1 MRALEVTPRL
11 LTLKQARQYL
21 AGLDPRTL
29 QVAPHTLRPLRF
41 DRARIDAALDGG
53 GAPLLLS
60 TAAAND
66 QDNPDER
73 IAQELAELDARL
85 AAGAGAPAGRS
96 PRR

>member
-1 MRALEVTPRL
+1 MTPRL
-11 LTLKQARQYL
+11 MTLQQAKAYL

-41 DRARIDAALDGG
+41 DRRRIDAALDGA
-53 GAPLLLS
+53 APARMVPS
-60 TAAAND
+60 PAND
-66 QDNPDER
+66 EDAPDDL

-85 AAGAGAPAGRS
+85 AAPHTEGASAPARRA

>member
-1 MRALEVTPRL
+1 MTPRL
-11 LTLKQARQYL
+11 LTLKQAREYL

-29 QVAPHTLRPLRF
+29 QVKPHTLRPLRF
-41 DRARIDAALDGG
+41 DRARIDAALDGAAG
-53 GAPLLLS
+53 PLLMS
-60 TAAAND
+60 DTAAND

-85 AAGAGAPAGRS
+85 AAGAGAPARRT